1 MDWKL
6 AIEMNRAALKRVLG
20 ALVATAGLGSAHSPL
35 ACRPSPPQGGRLAV
49 ATLPRHLHRAV
60 LRVLRPAEAAA
71 RRLVIMAAR
80 GIVLPPVHPRRHKP
94 KPPPLFL
101 RRGDRGT
108 GIVLPRGFV
117 APPGFMMPANR
128 PVTVENRPIRSHSFR
143 LLDPLPRFRPRRP
156 PQSGVP
162 RISCPGFTRPFPI
175 VPRLPLTPD
184 DPIDATR
191 IALRLQALERAL
203 DDLPGH
209 ARRFARW
216 RHRVAAG
223 AREEESI
230 AAGARNRVAADTR
243 RQGEPK
249 RGRFR
254 RIWPLRMGRLPGSR
268 GRDRHEVHTILAD
281 THGLALWAL
290 ADTS

>member
-1 MDWKL
+1 
-6 AIEMNRAALKRVLG
+6 
-20 ALVATAGLGSAHSPL
+20 
-35 ACRPSPPQGGRLAV
+35 
-49 ATLPRHLHRAV
+49 
-60 LRVLRPAEAAA
+60 
-71 RRLVIMAAR
+71 
-80 GIVLPPVHPRRHKP
+80 
-94 KPPPLFL
+94 
-101 RRGDRGT
+101 
-108 GIVLPRGFV
+108 
-117 APPGFMMPANR
+117 
-128 PVTVENRPIRSHSFR
+128 
-143 LLDPLPRFRPRRP
+143 
-156 PQSGVP
+156 VP

-223 AREEESI
+223 ARKDNRVAAGAQGEESSVAAGAREEESI
-230 AAGARNRVAADTR
+230 AAGTRNRVASDTR